1 MGVNPHR
8 TDGLQSIR
16 CMSFIRAL
24 AVGVNPHR
32 TNYAL
37 TDVMN
42 PAVRKNVRILYKIM
56 ISQDFKV
63 WLLHKR
69 HKLPHSTRFQDF
81 WASRERGIWKSQ
93 CYSPAVRH
101 LWTDR
106 EQVIGR
112 RYRRGMS
119 AGCAL
124 GSSMRWWYDPHRQ
137 RTSWQNP
144 CLRGNLSGAGGHP
157 PWFARVRTH
166 GRAPRCHSQSKV
178 YAERVRGGAH

>member
-1 MGVNPHR
+1 MVTALTQHRHDRDSRRHWQLFVGRNSAPCLPKNKQIIGKLIRTVGVNPHR

-81 WASRERGIWKSQ
+81 WACREREIWKSQ

-119 AGCAL
+119 AGCAP
-124 GSSMRWWYDPHRQ
+124 GSSTRWWYDPR
-137 RTSWQNP
+137 R
-144 CLRGNLSGAGGHP
+144 
-157 PWFARVRTH
+157 
-166 GRAPRCHSQSKV
+166 
-178 YAERVRGGAH
+178 

>member
-1 MGVNPHR
+1 MGFSPSPKLDRQDTAVGVNPQR

-16 CMSFIRAL
+16 CMAFIRAL

-69 HKLPHSTRFQDF
+69 QKLPLSTRFSIRFQDF
-81 WASRERGIWKSQ
+81 WAIREREIAELRLLICSDAPLLGPGASHWSTVPKRNVSGM
-93 CYSPAVRH
+93 CTRFFHAV
-101 LWTDR
+101 
-106 EQVIGR
+106 V
-112 RYRRGMS
+112 
-119 AGCAL
+119 
-124 GSSMRWWYDPHRQ
+124 
-137 RTSWQNP
+137 
-144 CLRGNLSGAGGHP
+144 
-157 PWFARVRTH
+157 V
-166 GRAPRCHSQSKV
+166 
-178 YAERVRGGAH
+178 